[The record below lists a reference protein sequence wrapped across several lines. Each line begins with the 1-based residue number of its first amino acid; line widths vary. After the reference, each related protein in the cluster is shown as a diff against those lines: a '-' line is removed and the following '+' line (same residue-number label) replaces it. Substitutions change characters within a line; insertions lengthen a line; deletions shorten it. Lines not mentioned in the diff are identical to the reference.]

1 MNNRIINSYVENFCG
16 QNDFDSNKF
25 LLFSTYQI
33 CKKHNL
39 DENMLEK
46 FEMYKNL
53 LVEWNEKMNL
63 TSITD
68 DYEVIMKHF
77 IDSLEIVKYIN

>member
-39 DENMLEK
+39 DENMLIDCVVEGGGDGGLDSIVALVDK
-46 FEMYKNL
+46 KYTCDNL
-53 LVEWNEKMNL
+53 LL
-63 TSITD
+63 
-68 DYEVIMKHF
+68 F
-77 IDSLEIVKYIN
+77 FYILNIIY

>member
-39 DENMLEK
+39 DENMLIDCVVEGEETYIIYFLKIFIKNKEK
-46 FEMYKNL
+46 
-53 LVEWNEKMNL
+53 
-63 TSITD
+63 
-68 DYEVIMKHF
+68 
-77 IDSLEIVKYIN
+77 

>member
-25 LLFSTYQI
+25 LLFSTYQN

-39 DENMLEK
+39 DENMLIDCVVEGGEDVHHIFPKAFYKEQREIEEIEK
-46 FEMYKNL
+46 EKTKKHIL
-53 LVEWNEKMNL
+53 L
-63 TSITD
+63 
-68 DYEVIMKHF
+68 F
-77 IDSLEIVKYIN
+77 Q

>member
-39 DENMLEK
+39 DENMLIDCVVEGGGDGG
-46 FEMYKNL
+46 L
-53 LVEWNEKMNL
+53 DSIVALVDK
-63 TSITD
+63 
-68 DYEVIMKHF
+68 
-77 IDSLEIVKYIN
+77 KYI